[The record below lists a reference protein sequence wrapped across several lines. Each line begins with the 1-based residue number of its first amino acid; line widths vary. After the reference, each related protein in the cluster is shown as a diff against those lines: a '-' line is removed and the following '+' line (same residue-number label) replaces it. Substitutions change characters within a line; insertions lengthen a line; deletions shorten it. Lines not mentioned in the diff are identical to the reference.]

1 MLQFRLFGF
10 PVFVQL
16 FFFLT
21 IGIIGPN
28 DSIVQIALW
37 IAIAFVGVLI
47 HEMGHAWAARSFG
60 LDPVIQLHGMGG
72 VTSWQPTKSLNTWQR
87 LVLSGSG
94 PAIGI
99 AVGLLVMAIGTA
111 VRPESESAL
120 WWAFR
125 YAYFVNL
132 GWGVLNLFPVL
143 PLDGGQIVSTL
154 AERVVGPVGR
164 TIATAASLLLLAGL
178 SLWAIRNG
186 DFFLTILAAILAV
199 GNFQALLADR
209 TKAPARPATREPSD
223 AERSYD
229 LARRLAAEGQ
239 TGDAL
244 EWLEVAIRSGLD
256 NPAVLDADPAWS
268 DLRSDPR
275 FVNLRRRLS
284 GS

>member
-21 IGIIGPN
+21 AGLIGPKS
-28 DSIVQIALW
+28 DLTAIALW
-37 IAIAFVGVLI
+37 IAAVFVGVLI
-47 HEMGHAWAARSFG
+47 HELGHAWAARSFG

-72 VTSWQPTKSLNTWQR
+72 LTTWQPTRDLNTWQR
-87 LVLSGSG
+87 LALSGAG
-94 PAIGI
+94 PAAGIVTGI
-99 AVGLLVMAIGTA
+99 AALIVFYSVAPDQGTVPYRLLA
-111 VRPESESAL
+111 
-120 WWAFR
+120 
-125 YAYFVNL
+125 YAAWVNL

-143 PLDGGQIVSTL
+143 PLDGGQIATTI
-154 AERVVGPVGR
+154 AERIFGPNGR
-164 TIATAASLLLLAGL
+164 TGALVISVVLLAGIGL
-178 SLWAIRNG
+178 WSIWAGSLWMA
-186 DFFLTILAAILAV
+186 FLSVVLAV
-199 GNFQALLADR
+199 GNVQALLADR

-275 FVNLRRRLS
+275 FVDLRRRLS

>member
-1 MLQFRLFGF
+1 M
-10 PVFVQL
+10 
-16 FFFLT
+16 
-21 IGIIGPN
+21 
-28 DSIVQIALW
+28 
-37 IAIAFVGVLI
+37 
-47 HEMGHAWAARSFG
+47 
-60 LDPVIQLHGMGG
+60 
-72 VTSWQPTKSLNTWQR
+72 
-87 LVLSGSG
+87 
-94 PAIGI
+94 
-99 AVGLLVMAIGTA
+99 
-111 VRPESESAL
+111 
-120 WWAFR
+120 
-125 YAYFVNL
+125 
-132 GWGVLNLFPVL
+132 LNLFPVL

-229 LARRLAAEGQ
+229 LARRLAAEGR